1 VLANWTLAGDQ
12 VHFVQVRIRSS
23 RAATV
28 SEKLQQGCRLLA
40 GQVMLLGAVLTL
52 CRPKLLPGLV
62 VLPFAPVLVRGT
74 LWFQR
79 GASRSMF
86 INLGLP
92 NWPQALVLGTLLC
105 VAFLV

>member
-1 VLANWTLAGDQ
+1 
-12 VHFVQVRIRSS
+12 VQARIRSS

-28 SEKLQQGCRLLA
+28 SEKLQQGCGLLA

-52 CRPKLLPGLV
+52 CRLKLLPGLV

-105 VAFLV
+105 VAFLI